1 MRKKK
6 GRGPMRKFVG
16 FAAVFLFAAAAN
28 GQGAPRGFWT
38 VPAATAAHDGWQ
50 RAETDLS
57 PDSVANNFK
66 FLWKIKLGN
75 QPTRSFQEPL
85 LYPGMITGRGF
96 KDFVFSADA
105 TTLYAVDSELGELV
119 WKKEFPAGQSACGGT
134 NIQPVLE
141 PPRLIRF
148 GAPRTTTPG
157 APAPAP
163 PPPDTP
169 MAPSARRV
177 GMAAGGGFF
186 GLKGIYVLTSD
197 GYLHEQIMATGL
209 DYAPPVKFMPT
220 AGASSFGLNFNDKIL
235 YAAAGANC
243 KNVAD
248 ALWTIDLNN
257 TDYKVNSY
265 KPEKLGLDGLS
276 GPAISADGTAYVA
289 TGTGTGTYANSI
301 VALSGPGLKIK
312 DWYSAGGKGLNAGPV
327 VVKVK
332 EKEYVVAPGKD
343 GTLVLLDSTSLGGA
357 DHHTPLAQSETVGKP
372 GEWDSLA
379 TWQDKTGV
387 AWVFVSSEGKI
398 TAFKVE
404 ESGGKMA
411 LTPGWTSPKL
421 KNPAPPVIAN
431 GVVFAL
437 DGGSSSAHATLY
449 ALDATTGKQL
459 YSSGDEIKSYTHLA
473 GMSVGDGHVFFLTHD
488 NNLYSFGIPME
499 H

>member
-1 MRKKK
+1 
-6 GRGPMRKFVG
+6 MRKFVG
-16 FAAVFLFAAAAN
+16 FAAAFLFAAAAN

-38 VPAATAAHDGWQ
+38 VPAATAAHDAWQ
-50 RAETDLS
+50 RAETDIS
-57 PDSVANNFK
+57 PDTVVNNFK
-66 FLWKIKLGN
+66 LLWKIKLGN
-75 QPTRSFQEPL
+75 QPSKSFQEPL
-85 LYPGMITGRGF
+85 LYPGLITGRGF

-119 WKKEFPAGQSACGGT
+119 WKKDFSPGQGACGGT

-157 APAPAP
+157 APPPAP
-163 PPPDTP
+163 PPPEP
-169 MAPSARRV
+169 PLAPSARRV
-177 GMAAGGGFF
+177 GVAAGGGFF

-197 GYLHEQIMATGL
+197 GYLHEQILATGL

-220 AGASSFGLNFNDKIL
+220 ASSFGLNFNDKIL
-235 YAAAGANC
+235 YAAAGSKC

-257 TDYKVNSY
+257 TDYKVGSY
-265 KPEKLGLDGLS
+265 KPEKLSLDGLS
-276 GPAISADGTAYVA
+276 GPAIGADGTAYVA
-289 TGTGTGTYANSI
+289 TGAGADTYANSI
-301 VALSGPGLKIK
+301 VALSGAGLKVK
-312 DWYSAGGKGLNAGPV
+312 DWYNAGGKGLNASPV

-332 EKEYVVAPGKD
+332 EKEYVVGPGKE
-343 GTLVLLDSTSLGGA
+343 GTLVLLDGISLGGA
-357 DHHTPLAQSETVGKP
+357 DHHTPLAETERLGKP
-372 GEWDSLA
+372 GEGDSLA

-387 AWVFVSSEGKI
+387 AWVFASSEGKV

-411 LTPGWTSPKL
+411 LTPVWTSPRL
-421 KNPAPPVIAN
+421 KKPAPPVVAN
-431 GVVFAL
+431 GVLFAL
-437 DGGSSSAHATLY
+437 DGGSASAHATLY
-449 ALDATTGKQL
+449 AFDALSGKQL
-459 YSSGDEIKSYTHLA
+459 YSSGDAIQSYIHLA

-488 NNLYSFGIPME
+488 NNLYSFGIPLE

>member
-1 MRKKK
+1 MRKEM

-57 PDSVANNFK
+57 PDSVAHNFK

-119 WKKEFPAGQSACGGT
+119 WKKEFLAGQSACGGT

-177 GMAAGGGFF
+177 GVAAGGGFF

-235 YAAAGANC
+235 YAAASANC

-248 ALWTIDLNN
+248 ALWTIDLNT

-265 KPEKLGLDGLS
+265 KPEKLGIHGLS
-276 GPAISADGTAYVA
+276 GPAIGSDGTAYVA

-332 EKEYVVAPGKD
+332 EKECVVAPGKD

-404 ESGGKMA
+404 ESGGTMA

-421 KNPAPPVIAN
+421 TNPAPPVIAN

-488 NNLYSFGIPME
+488 NNLYSFGIPLE